1 MKLSPKDW
9 AQALYEATR
18 TLSDKEAAVRISRF
32 AKSLIAQGLGS
43 LLPAVAD
50 ALPAAANAADGIE
63 EVLVESAHELSPR
76 NVEEILRAAGIDY
89 RKAAVNRHV
98 VPELIAGVRIKRRD
112 SVIDASARRLLAGI
126 RSGARS
132 ADNE

>member
-9 AQALYEATR
+9 ARALYEATK
-18 TLSDKEAAVRISRF
+18 TLSDKEAAARISRF
-32 AKSLIAQGLGS
+32 AQSLVAQGLGS
-43 LLPAVAD
+43 LLPAVVE
-50 ALPAAANAADGIE
+50 ALPSAANAADGIE
-63 EVLVESAHELSPR
+63 EVTVESAHELSPR
-76 NVEEILRAAGIDY
+76 TVEEILRAAGIDH
-89 RKAAVNRHV
+89 RKAAVDRRT
-98 VPELIAGVRIKRRD
+98 VPELIAGVRIRRRD